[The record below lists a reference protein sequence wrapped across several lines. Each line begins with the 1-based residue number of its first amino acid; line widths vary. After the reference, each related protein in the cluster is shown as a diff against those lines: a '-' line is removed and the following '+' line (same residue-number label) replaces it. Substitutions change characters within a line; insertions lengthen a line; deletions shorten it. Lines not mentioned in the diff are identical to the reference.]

1 MGKVSVTFRVMPA
14 GVEIDLARLEAS
26 VRGALGKTLKTLEV
40 SPVAFGLK
48 AILATAILD
57 DATGGTETLEGK
69 LSGIEGVE
77 SVEAIDVTLI

>member
-14 GVEIDLARLEAS
+14 GVDIDLAQLEVS
-26 VRGALGKTLKTLEV
+26 VRGLLGKTLKSLEV
-40 SPVAFGLK
+40 NPVAFGLK

-57 DATGGTETLEGK
+57 DATGGTETLEAR
-69 LSGIEGVE
+69 LLGIAGVE